1 MDRQDNQQK
10 KDGSLVEVQSNIF
23 PIKNAAGKVV
33 NYVAILEDLSL
44 RAALEEQLRQA
55 QRMETVGRLA
65 GGGQRAGGGRRR
77 HGQEHGGPVPYRNG
91 RGGDGF

>member
-44 RAALEEQLRQA
+44 RAVLEEQLRQA

-65 GGGQRAGGGRRR
+65 GGGQLAGGRTTTAWSGTRWPGPLSKWARR
-77 HGQEHGGPVPYRNG
+77 
-91 RGGDGF
+91 

>member
-44 RAALEEQLRQA
+44 RAVLEEQLRQA

-77 HGQEHGGPVPYRNG
+77 HGQEHGGLVPYRNG